1 MITLA
6 SECYPCFFRQA
17 DLAARAHGAPET
29 LRLALAGRIASMLH
43 ALPAGRPPAALASD
57 LQATIRETLGADD
70 PFHALK
76 RRELAR
82 FGETS
87 RRALDFVSASPD
99 PLAAAVGLAALAN
112 IMDSGIIDDAQKDRE
127 IARIEEM
134 AAAFV
139 LPESFRT
146 QVGRARTVGVL
157 LDNAG
162 EAAFDV
168 PLLAWLNRAGKRVW
182 IAAKGGPVIDDL
194 TIDEAREIGLQ
205 QYGELFSNGNRA
217 IGTDLAQCPPEFRER
232 LHAADLVLSK
242 GQGNF
247 ETLSG
252 KLSNGWF
259 LLRCKC
265 PVISRAV
272 GRPEGELLLIES
284 ASAQA

>member
-1 MITLA
+1 MISIA
-6 SECYPCFFRQA
+6 PECYPCFFRQA
-17 DLAARAHGAPET
+17 DLAALAHGASEAVRLT
-29 LRLALAGRIASMLH
+29 LAERIASMLR
-43 ALPAGRPPAALASD
+43 ALPAGRTPAALASD
-57 LQATIRETLGADD
+57 LQAAIRETLGTDD
-70 PFHALK
+70 PFEALK

-82 FGETS
+82 FDETS
-87 RRALDFVSASPD
+87 RRALDFVSASSD

-112 IMDSGIIDDAQKDRE
+112 IMDSGIIDEAQKNHE

-139 LPESFRT
+139 LPEAFRV
-146 QVGRARTVGVL
+146 QIGRAQTIGVL

-168 PLLAWLNRAGKRVW
+168 PLLAWLQRAGKTVW
-182 IAAKGGPVIDDL
+182 IAAKGGPVIDDI
-194 TIDEAREIGLQ
+194 TFGEALEVGLQ
-205 QYGELFSNGNRA
+205 QYGELLSNGNRA
-217 IGTDLAQCPPEFRER
+217 IGTDLGQCSPEFRAR

-252 KLSNGWF
+252 KLSNCWF

-272 GRPEGELLLIES
+272 GRPEGELLLLES
-284 ASAQA
+284 ALLA